1 MAIEIARKQSQKTS
15 SHDDLLQPVVYGVLP
30 DQSNDE
36 ISLVDLFSK
45 LASQWKL
52 IAAIIVAGTLLRGLW
67 CCQLSISPPLRYLC
81 RQRVMLP
88 L

>member
-15 SHDDLLQPVVYGVLP
+15 NYDELLQPVVYGVLP
-30 DQSNDE
+30 EQSNDE

-52 IAAIIVAGTLLRGLW
+52 ITAVTVGGTLLATAWAL
-67 CCQLSISPPLRYLC
+67 
-81 RQRVMLP
+81 VLP
-88 L
+88 TV